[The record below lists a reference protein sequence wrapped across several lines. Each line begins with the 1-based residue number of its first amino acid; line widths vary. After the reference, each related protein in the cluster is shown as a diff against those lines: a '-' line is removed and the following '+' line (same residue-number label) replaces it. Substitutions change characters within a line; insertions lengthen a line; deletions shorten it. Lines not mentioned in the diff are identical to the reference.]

1 MSARG
6 VLWIGRMI
14 FVPDLRVR
22 EVELARHVATRA
34 PVFALD
40 RSDALPAK
48 DRSLAGRI
56 KLRWRLR
63 MTDVRVIE
71 GDAMTRFRMPLWA
84 ATGPVFNRMAAALNE
99 RRIAALV
106 RKFGCAAVYHSSPF
120 YFMPESSG
128 RRPYHVHFDLIDNFY
143 DEWSDQSLLGR
154 TRRAF
159 LRKAMRRSDTL
170 SACSLSLCE
179 RARELTGKE
188 TLHAPNGASRT
199 ELLACPPQRAQQVR
213 EKLGLQGRFVVGFIC
228 NHEVHFDGME
238 MLLDAWP
245 QAFARRPEL
254 ALMIVGR
261 GSDRLATPRGLG
273 PRQGVHVVGP
283 VPSAEVAAYFHAC
296 DAGLMP
302 FRLLPVTHDA
312 LPINVVEF
320 STCGK
325 PVLCN
330 PLRELKRLAW
340 PNLKFIEPDAGAW
353 AAALADPKTFAPF
366 DHGALAEMVS
376 VCDWEKSAE
385 AMCKAMGV
393 I

>member
-1 MSARG
+1 VSGRG

-48 DRSLAGRI
+48 DRSLAGRVR
-56 KLRWRLR
+56 LRWRLR
-63 MTDVRVIE
+63 MTEVGVIE
-71 GDAMTRFRMPLWA
+71 EGAMTRFRMPLWA
-84 ATGPVFNRMAAALNE
+84 ANGPVFNRMAAALNE
-99 RRIAALV
+99 RRIAGLV

-120 YFMPESSG
+120 YFMPELPI

-143 DEWSDQSLLGR
+143 DEWSGQTLLGR

-159 LRKAMRRSDTL
+159 LREAMRRSDTL

-188 TLHAPNGASRT
+188 TLHAPNGAARA
-199 ELLACPPQRAQQVR
+199 ELLACPPHRAQHVR
-213 EKLGLQGRFVVGFIC
+213 EKLGLQGRYVVGFIC

-238 MLLDAWP
+238 MLLDAWA
-245 QAFARRPEL
+245 QAFARRPDL

-261 GSDRLATPRGLG
+261 GSDRLVGSRGLG
-273 PRQGVHVVGP
+273 PREGVHVVGP

-320 STCGK
+320 STCCK

-340 PNLKFIEPDAGAW
+340 PNLNFVEPDASAW
-353 AAALADPKTFAPF
+353 AAALANPNAFAPF
-366 DHGALAEMVS
+366 DRAALTEMVS

-385 AMCKAMGV
+385 ALCGTMGIV
-393 I
+393 